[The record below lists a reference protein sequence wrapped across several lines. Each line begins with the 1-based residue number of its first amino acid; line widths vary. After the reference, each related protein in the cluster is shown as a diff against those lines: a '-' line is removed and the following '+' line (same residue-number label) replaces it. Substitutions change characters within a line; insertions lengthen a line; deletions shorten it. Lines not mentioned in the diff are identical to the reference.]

1 MIDKSMEWAHSNRS
15 QKFHN
20 HKSSTSRPY
29 DVTKLQTDSRS
40 VWFNDIVTK
49 LPQND
54 TIIDRKTRS
63 ATTKEA
69 MDNQQQTLQRMQL
82 TGAGDDDYEYESED
96 EMNDISDQGDGENQ
110 KQQKM
115 VMIYGLGKPEDR
127 PPPTYPP
134 GDADK
139 LYTDALLVY
148 VKDFNQNIN

>member
-1 MIDKSMEWAHSNRS
+1 
-15 QKFHN
+15 
-20 HKSSTSRPY
+20 
-29 DVTKLQTDSRS
+29 
-40 VWFNDIVTK
+40 
-49 LPQND
+49 
-54 TIIDRKTRS
+54 
-63 ATTKEA
+63 

-148 VKDFNQNIN
+148 VKDFNQNINWRWKDVMWGAPLKGEESKRGRIGLHI